1 MDRRLRKRS
10 TGGGVA
16 AGIFAE
22 QCAIVSHDIDML
34 TAACVVLEFSRTLS
48 CRLRGKGDVVI
59 DLHGLTAAQ
68 AELVSGCFAL
78 ISEH

>member
-1 MDRRLRKRS
+1 M
-10 TGGGVA
+10 
-16 AGIFAE
+16 
-22 QCAIVSHDIDML
+22 SHDIDLL

-48 CRLRGKGDVVI
+48 SRPRGKTEAVI